1 LRWSPRG
8 LHEYRRLLLFP
19 QTNGVQG
26 GYKEG
31 RIIME
36 SGQEF
41 RRARQT
47 AIWICVAAI
56 VIVASLFVISLAFG
70 RFSSTIYP
78 PFFFFGWW
86 IFIPLFFFAF
96 FFRWWGGGYWWGSR
110 RYYYD
115 PSLETLRQ
123 RFARGEITKE
133 QYEEM
138 RKDLEK

>member
-1 LRWSPRG
+1 
-8 LHEYRRLLLFP
+8 
-19 QTNGVQG
+19 
-26 GYKEG
+26 
-31 RIIME
+31 ME

-47 AIWICVAAI
+47 AIWIYVA
-56 VIVASLFVISLAFG
+56 VIVAVASLSAISLAFG
-70 RFSSTIYP
+70 RFSPTIYP

-86 IFIPLFFFAF
+86 IFIPLFFAFF

-110 RYYYD
+110 PYYYD